1 MQVKLH
7 KNRNKTKKATVFPE
21 LLLSVLFCVVA
32 AVTEVIVT
40 ENKTVNERIMSSGLW
55 SGNYR
60 RFLPDVQPKKIPLS
74 QDFFGVCYRLE
85 WNFAVGS
92 FENRFFCF
100 YTFLCCFSRSFSSF
114 FVRCGFCFFCVFTY

>member
-1 MQVKLH
+1 MQVKLY
-7 KNRNKTKKATVFPE
+7 KNINKSKKATVFPE

-60 RFLPDVQPKKIPLS
+60 RFLLRCDQKKS
-74 QDFFGVCYRLE
+74 
-85 WNFAVGS
+85 
-92 FENRFFCF
+92 RFRR
-100 YTFLCCFSRSFSSF
+100 TFSV
-114 FVRCGFCFFCVFTY
+114 FVTV